1 MKTLKTLTK
10 HYSNTDKNPAKRQLH
25 LYLQQLYMRTI
36 EDILLTTSQLP
47 LAKKTVLNIF
57 YTSIGIKESV
67 SNHLKPFDISIEQFN
82 VLRILRGQKGKPTNL
97 QDIQGRM
104 VSKMSNTTR
113 LVDKLISKGYVERF
127 ICEENRRK
135 VEIFI
140 TAKGLDFLK
149 KADPIVDD
157 IERTITSSLS
167 KEELTTLN
175 NLLTKLRN

>member
-1 MKTLKTLTK
+1 MKEL
-10 HYSNTDKNPAKRQLH
+10 
-25 LYLQQLYMRTI
+25 
-36 EDILLTTSQLP
+36 EDILLTTSQIP
-47 LAKKTVLNIF
+47 LAKKTVLNIS
-57 YTSIGIKESV
+57 YTSNIIRDII
-67 SNHLKPFDISIEQFN
+67 SNILKPFDISIEQFN

-113 LVDKLISKGYVERF
+113 LVDKLIIKGYVERF

-140 TAKGLDFLK
+140 TPQGLEFLK
-149 KADPIVDD
+149 EIDPIVEASEKD
-157 IERTITSSLS
+157 IASPLS
-167 KEELTTLN
+167 EEELNTLN

>member
-1 MKTLKTLTK
+1 MKEL
-10 HYSNTDKNPAKRQLH
+10 
-25 LYLQQLYMRTI
+25 
-36 EDILLTTSQLP
+36 EDILLTTSQIP
-47 LAKKTVLNIF
+47 LAKKTVLNIS
-57 YTSIGIKESV
+57 YTSNIIKDSI
-67 SNHLKPFDISIEQFN
+67 SNILKPFDISIEQFN

-113 LVDKLISKGYVERF
+113 LVDKLILKGYVERF

-140 TAKGLDFLK
+140 TAKGLEFLK
-149 KADPIVDD
+149 EIDPIVEASEKD
-157 IERTITSSLS
+157 IASPLS
-167 KEELTTLN
+167 EEELNTLN